1 VTISPSRIGR
11 SSFARL
17 DAGRVDALH
26 AVVHFSITPRLRTVT
41 SGLRM
46 PSSGLVVWSAYC
58 RKLKRRT
65 LYGQL
70 FEQ

>member
-1 VTISPSRIGR
+1 MHVVT
-11 SSFARL
+11 AVL
-17 DAGRVDALH
+17 VVVALLGGTGVGV
-26 AVVHFSITPRLRTVT
+26 AVVAFRSGSRLGVYQ
-41 SGLRM
+41 SWY
-46 PSSGLVVWSAYC
+46 S